1 MTVTTKYQ
9 IGDKVQFEG
18 EWARIQNVY
27 TSRSGKLMYTVGS
40 SKHQEAIEVEAEDF
54 DK

>member
-1 MTVTTKYQ
+1 MTITTKYQ
-9 IGDKVQFEG
+9 IGDKVEFEG

-27 TSRSGKLMYTVGS
+27 TSQKGTTMYTVGS
-40 SKHQEAIEVEAEDF
+40 SKHQENIEFEAEDF

>member
-1 MTVTTKYQ
+1 MTITTKYQ
-9 IGDKVQFEG
+9 IGDKVEFEG
-18 EWARIQNVY
+18 ELARIRNVY

-40 SKHQEAIEVEAEDF
+40 SKHQEAIEFEAEDF

>member
-1 MTVTTKYQ
+1 MTITTKYQ

-27 TSRSGKLMYTVGS
+27 TSHSGKLMYTVGS
-40 SKHQEAIEVEAEDF
+40 SKHQENIEFEAEDF